1 MSKSY
6 KFIIVLFI
14 YFLYIDNLSKN
25 NRNKYNCN
33 SNPIVLD
40 NNYSHLQGYHP
51 KVIFFSKSFNGY
63 KYWMAFTPY
72 PKADSTKENP
82 CIIASNDLIH
92 WKTPQGLINPL
103 DVPIISNVYHYNSD
117 THLLFNEDTQNLEL
131 FWRYVNSLEVI
142 IYFKKSQNGIIW
154 SKKEI
159 FLTSK
164 NRKKHDYLSP
174 AIIYE
179 KGIYRIWYI
188 SKGKIYYMEKRGKKF
203 TLAKILEVNYD
214 GNYHSW
220 HLDLIYNK
228 QKKLYELI
236 TCAYI
241 KNMRKIKSL
250 FYSSSKDNISWS
262 KFIFILGPAIG
273 TSKFDS
279 QGIYRS
285 SLLFLKGTYYLF
297 YSAHDIDYNVGIGIM
312 FGRKISYLKPY
323 I

>member
-1 MSKSY
+1 MSLSY
-6 KFIIVLFI
+6 KFIIFLFI
-14 YFLYIDNLSKN
+14 YFIYIDNLSKN
-25 NRNKYNCN
+25 NRNKNNCN

-40 NNYSHLQGYHP
+40 NNINHLQGYHP

-63 KYWMAFTPY
+63 KYWMAYTPY
-72 PKADSTKENP
+72 PKKDTKKENP

-92 WKTPQGLINPL
+92 WRTPQGLINPL
-103 DVPIISNVYHYNSD
+103 DVPKISNANTFNSD

-154 SKKEI
+154 SEKEI
-159 FLTSK
+159 FLITK
-164 NRKKHDYLSP
+164 NREKHDYLSP

-179 KGIYRIWYI
+179 KGIYKIWYI
-188 SKGKIYYMEKRGKKF
+188 SNGKIYYMEKRDKKF
-203 TLAKILEVNYD
+203 TFSKILEINYD

-241 KNMRKIKSL
+241 KSMRKSMSL
-250 FYSSSKDNISWS
+250 FYSSSKDNISWN
-262 KFIFILGPAIG
+262 KFILILNPAIG

-297 YSAHDIDYNVGIGIM
+297 YSAHDIYYNVGIGIM
-312 FGRKISYLKPY
+312 FGRKINFLKPY

>member
-1 MSKSY
+1 MLLSY
-6 KFIIVLFI
+6 KFTFI
-14 YFLYIDNLSKN
+14 YFLYLNNLSKN
-25 NRNKYNCN
+25 NKIKYRYN
-33 SNPIVLD
+33 SNPIFID
-40 NNYSHLQGYHP
+40 NDDNHLQGYHP
-51 KVIFFSKSFNGY
+51 KVISFSKSFNGY

-72 PKADSTKENP
+72 PKADATKENP
-82 CIIASNDLIH
+82 CIIVSNDLIH
-92 WKTPQGLINPL
+92 WITPQGMINPL
-103 DVPIISNVYHYNSD
+103 DAPIISNSLSYNSD
-117 THLLFNEDTQNLEL
+117 THLLFNEDTQNLEI
-131 FWRYVNSLEVI
+131 FWRYVNLSENKAI

-154 SKKEI
+154 SEKKI
-159 FLTSK
+159 FLITK

-179 KGIYRIWYI
+179 KGVYKIWYI
-188 SKGKIYYMEKRGKKF
+188 SHRKIYYMEKRDKEITF
-203 TLAKILEVNYD
+203 AKILKVNYK

-228 QKKLYELI
+228 QKKLYELV

-241 KNMRKIKSL
+241 KKRKTMPL

-262 KFIFILGPAIG
+262 KFILILNPAIG

-279 QGIYRS
+279 QGLYRS

-297 YSAHDIDYNVGIGIM
+297 YSAHDRYYNVGIGIM
-312 FGRKISYLKPY
+312 FGRNINYLKPY

>member
-1 MSKSY
+1 
-6 KFIIVLFI
+6 
-14 YFLYIDNLSKN
+14 
-25 NRNKYNCN
+25 
-33 SNPIVLD
+33 
-40 NNYSHLQGYHP
+40 
-51 KVIFFSKSFNGY
+51 
-63 KYWMAFTPY
+63 MAYTPY
-72 PKADSTKENP
+72 PKKDTKKENP

-92 WKTPQGLINPL
+92 WRTPQGLINPL
-103 DVPIISNVYHYNSD
+103 DVPKISNANSFNSD

-131 FWRYVNSLEVI
+131 YWRYVNSLEVI

-154 SKKEI
+154 SEKEI
-159 FLTSK
+159 FLITK
-164 NRKKHDYLSP
+164 NREKHDYLSP

-179 KGIYRIWYI
+179 KRIYKIWYI
-188 SKGKIYYMEKRGKKF
+188 SNGKIYYMEKRDKKF
-203 TLAKILEVNYD
+203 TISKILEINYD

-241 KNMRKIKSL
+241 KSMRKSMSL
-250 FYSSSKDNISWS
+250 FYSSSKDNISWN
-262 KFIFILGPAIG
+262 KFILILNPAIG

-297 YSAHDIDYNVGIGIM
+297 YSAHDIYYNVGIGIM
-312 FGRKISYLKPY
+312 FGRKINFLKPY